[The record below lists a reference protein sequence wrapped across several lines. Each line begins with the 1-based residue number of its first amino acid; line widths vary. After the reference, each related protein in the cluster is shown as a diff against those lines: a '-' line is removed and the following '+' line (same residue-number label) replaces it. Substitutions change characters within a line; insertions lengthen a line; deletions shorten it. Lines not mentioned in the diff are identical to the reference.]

1 MTYRKPLTTIKTLPT
16 KLSREER
23 DDRARALAVN
33 TADKIRISG
42 EAKIAAGQYKEQ
54 LKDIDKQIIR
64 LMDATNNGIEER
76 EVECDI
82 RLDGNVAHI
91 TRRDTGELVET
102 RPATKAELRTLQTSI
117 YDLEGVK

>member
-1 MTYRKPLTTIKTLPT
+1 MIRKPLTTIKTLPT

-33 TADKIRISG
+33 TADKMRVTT
-42 EAKIAAGQYKEQ
+42 EAKVAAGAYKEQ

-64 LMDATNNGIEER
+64 LMDATNNGVEDR

-82 RLDGNVAHI
+82 RLDGNVAHV
-91 TRRDTGELVET
+91 TRRDTFEIVEV
-102 RPATKAELRTLQTSI
+102 RPATKAELHTLQTSI